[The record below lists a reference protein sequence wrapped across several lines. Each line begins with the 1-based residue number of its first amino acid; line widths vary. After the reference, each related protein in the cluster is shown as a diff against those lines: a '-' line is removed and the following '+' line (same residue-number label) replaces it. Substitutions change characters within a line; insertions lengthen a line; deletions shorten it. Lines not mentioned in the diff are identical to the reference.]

1 MIRVLM
7 VDDHQLFREGM
18 RLLLKKAEDI
28 QIVGEARDG
37 QEAVAVAQRLQ
48 PDVILMDIEM
58 PGMNGFQATQELTA
72 AGNPAQI
79 LILSMRTDE
88 RDVRQATQSGAKG
101 YLIKNIGREELI
113 ETIRSVYMNRP
124 RSGPVVAQSSSA
136 NGKEAQS
143 K

>member
-18 RLLLKKAEDI
+18 RLLLKKAQDI

-37 QEAVAVAQRLQ
+37 QEAVELAQRLR

-58 PGMNGFQATQELTA
+58 PGVNGFQATQQLTA

-88 RDVRQATQSGAKG
+88 RDMHQATQSGAKG
-101 YLIKNIGREELI
+101 YLIKNISREELI
-113 ETIRSVYMNRP
+113 EAIRLVHKNRP
-124 RSGPVVAQSSSA
+124 VSNTGIARSSLVS
-136 NGKEAQS
+136 GKGAPS